1 MSDVASQID
10 NQPNETSQPPT
21 RARKLMRALGLLLIG
36 LSVLS
41 AWYLLVGYLGWQSG
55 QTALTEM
62 REVEMTA
69 QLARQIT
76 LARENIGQGSYN
88 LALRRLDY
96 VLEHDPGSQEALDL
110 QAQAL
115 AELAL
120 LNTPQPELALTASP
134 TPLPLPSAT
143 PGLISD
149 PQAELQRIRRLIANG
164 DWPAAL
170 PALVT
175 FQWQF
180 PSYERQETDQLL
192 YDVYINLGLDLLE
205 GEDVELGLFY
215 LERAESLG
223 NLSQEVLD
231 YRLWAELYLQGI
243 AFYGVNWEVT
253 TYYFRELCLSAPF
266 YQLACERLQESLV
279 NLGDQYGAALDW
291 CPAQA
296 LYQEALQYDRTQA
309 LVEELSQA
317 QAACLL
323 ATPTPLA
330 PITDTLPVTGTEP
343 LPDALFDLLTPT
355 AAATANPGQLPH

>member
-1 MSDVASQID
+1 MSDVASQVD
-10 NQPNETSQPPT
+10 NQPNEPSQPPT
-21 RARKLMRALGLLLIG
+21 RARKFMRAFGVLLIA
-36 LSVLS
+36 LSVLL

-55 QTALTEM
+55 QTALVAK
-62 REVEMTA
+62 REAELTV
-69 QLARQIT
+69 QLTRQIS
-76 LARENIGQGSYN
+76 LARENIGQGSYT
-88 LALRRLDY
+88 LALRRLTY
-96 VLEHDPGSQEALDL
+96 VLERDPSSQEALDL
-110 QAQAL
+110 QAQVQS
-115 AELAL
+115 ELAA
-120 LNTPQPELALTASP
+120 LNTPQPEPAATMTATP
-134 TPLPLPSAT
+134 QPLPTAT

-149 PQAELQRIRRLIANG
+149 PQAELQRLRRLAANRA
-164 DWPAAL
+164 WPDAL

-175 FQWQF
+175 FQRQF
-180 PSYERQETDQLL
+180 PNYERPATDKLL
-192 YDVYINLGLDLLE
+192 YDAYINLGLDLLE
-205 GEDVELGLFY
+205 GEEVELGLFY
-215 LERAESLG
+215 LEQAEKLG

-291 CPAQA
+291 CPAQE

-309 LVEELSQA
+309 LVEKLGQA
-317 QAACLL
+317 QEACLL

-343 LPDALFDLLTPT
+343 LPDSLFDLLTPMPT
-355 AAATANPGQLPH
+355 AGSRQPAH